1 MVNGEITGEGY
12 SLLLSLVGGKLMEN
26 GIRVLMMARSDI
38 DPVDKTIIINKF
50 SMFSCVCWTC
60 WCGDE
65 LSGVMKGVIGI
76 EEK

>member
-65 LSGVMKGVIGI
+65 LSGVIGK